1 MTLDTQQHADFAP
14 AARPRFVAPYEDA
27 SEPPARVVEYVR
39 PARSMRVEPEP
50 LPSSYAGPW
59 PVSPHSRL
67 PGWLARLLV
76 VWGLITLVS
85 LVGPCR
91 PATPPSAFAAEASP

>member
-1 MTLDTQQHADFAP
+1 MTLDTQQHAAVAP
-14 AARPRFVAPYEDA
+14 AARPRFVAPLDDVA
-27 SEPPARVVEYVR
+27 EPPARVVEYVR

-50 LPSSYAGPW
+50 LPSWIRRAP

-67 PGWLARLLV
+67 PVWLTRLLL
-76 VWGLITLVS
+76 VWGLITLAS

-91 PATPPSAFAAEASP
+91 PLSPPLAIAAEASP